1 MHGPT
6 CIFFKANLTPFSLQG
21 VNPRRREQYV
31 LEKDFENVFN
41 TTRELRAAVPRD
53 SGAQKQFLGARI
65 RFTSL
70 PKWQRDKI
78 KRAVNML

>member
-1 MHGPT
+1 VHGPT

-53 SGAQKQFLGARI
+53 SGAQKLFLG
-65 RFTSL
+65 
-70 PKWQRDKI
+70 PKNKLILSIPIWSSEYFLDSG
-78 KRAVNML
+78 